1 MKFKLSAVMQ
11 GMLAACVVLSNHT
24 IANESSESE
33 VEKIQ
38 VTGSRIARTSA
49 QMTTPTTMIDAKAI
63 ALSGVKNIGDLLHKL
78 PAMVD
83 GTGST
88 TGKGAGGNLAS
99 AGQELINLRG
109 LGTERSLV
117 LVNGRRH
124 VSGDAGNSAVDVSMI
139 PSALIERVEII
150 TGGASAIYGADA
162 VTGVVNFIMKK
173 NFTGFEVDTSLAQS
187 AEGDAKNKDFA
198 LTYGTDFD
206 GGNGNVTLHLNY
218 SDREAL
224 PITARDYANKNHS
237 FIPNPL
243 NTGPEDGIADTV
255 FVDDLRFQALSA
267 EGLIYLPNDQ
277 YFFVGQPI
285 SKIPVPTFAN
295 DPIRFPF
302 GFVGYDTYTIDRGD
316 GRFRPF
322 QGGDFCDGPVT
333 CSNGDGFRTS
343 ETNYAIVPSERI
355 LFNLGSRYDVN
366 DKLTLYVDA
375 KYGKVES
382 FAIGQASIFH
392 DDNFGPLISLKQDNP
407 FIPNELRDLMQERN
421 VQDAALAVVGLPSSS
436 ENLRK
441 TMQLTFGGEGQL
453 KDYDYEFYVQHG
465 RVNADLYSLTTF
477 NEKYYRALD
486 ATTDE
491 NGNAICR
498 DTSDPACVPYNPIF
512 KQASAEALAYAGVKL
527 HTEQEM
533 DQTVANFSLSGDLAE
548 TDTGVIAF
556 AAGLEYRSESS
567 LFDPDELTKG
577 RDENGVGLGLVGVT
591 TGQTPATNSFLSK
604 VEGSY
609 NVKEVFAE
617 VSVPLLSDLPLIESF
632 DVELAAR
639 YSKHS
644 ITGGDSTYKA
654 SFNWQLGYDI
664 GSRVSFSRAV
674 RAPNIQELFAPAS
687 SEGARL
693 VDPCHKDNL
702 DAEPAVAQA
711 RRANCAK
718 LGLGPDFTS
727 NASFGTVLTHTEGNK
742 DLTPETADTLTVG
755 FTYSPNVD
763 FNVSIDY
770 WDIEISD
777 AITPVSGTDIL
788 SNCVDGS
795 QLDTS
800 FCDKIKR
807 ADNGNILFV
816 RVNSVNAALFSAR
829 GVDLET
835 SYGFDADYGRLDFRL
850 NATYLDERKTDQN
863 PKAGLPVENDAGSLL
878 LSRPYPRVRANLST
892 TYRYENVIASL
903 NSNFIGN
910 SQFDKRRSDEYYPKE
925 FGNRVG
931 SYISHNLQINYEFDE
946 ALMVY
951 LGVNN
956 LTDKRPPMLPG
967 LNQGTLLYDVI
978 GRNYRLGLNYQF

>member
-1 MKFKLSAVMQ
+1 MKFKLSTVMQ
-11 GMLAACVVLSNHT
+11 GVLSASVVVSGHT
-24 IANESSESE
+24 IANQNNEDQ

-78 PAMVD
+78 PAMIA

-88 TGKGAGGNLAS
+88 TATGSGTGLSS

-139 PSALIERVEII
+139 PTALIERVEII

-173 NFTGFEVDTSLAQS
+173 DFTGFEFDTSIGQS
-187 AEGDAKNKDFA
+187 AEGDAKNKDLA

-206 GGNGNVTLHLNY
+206 DGNGNLTLHINY
-218 SDREAL
+218 SDRDAL
-224 PITARDYANKNHS
+224 PVTARDYANKNHS

-243 NTGPEDGIADTV
+243 NTGPADGISDTV

-267 EGLIYLPNDQ
+267 EGLVYLPNDQ
-277 YFFVGQPI
+277 YAFGELPI
-285 SKIPVPTFAN
+285 SQVPVPTFAN
-295 DPIRFPF
+295 DPIAFPF
-302 GFVGYDTYTIDRGD
+302 GFVGYDTYTIDRED
-316 GRFRPF
+316 GHFRPF
-322 QGGDFCDGPVT
+322 QGGDFCDGPVR
-333 CSNGDGFRTS
+333 CANGDGFRTS
-343 ETNYAIVPSERI
+343 ETNYAVAPSERVLI
-355 LFNLGSRYDVN
+355 NLGSRYDVN
-366 DKLTLYVDA
+366 DSLTLSIDA

-392 DDNFGPLISLKQDNP
+392 DDNFGPLINLKQDNP

-421 VQDAALAVVGLPSSS
+421 IQSAALAVVGLPSSS
-436 ENLRK
+436 ENNRR
-441 TMQLTFGGEGQL
+441 TMQVTFGGEGQL
-453 KDYDYEFYVQHG
+453 EDYDYEFYVQHG
-465 RVNADLYSLTTF
+465 RVNADLYSQTTF

-491 NGNAICR
+491 NGNAVCR
-498 DTSDPACVPYNPIF
+498 DTRDPSCVPYNPIF
-512 KQASAEALAYAGVKL
+512 KQASTEALAYAGVKL

-533 DQTVANFSLSGDLAE
+533 AQTVASFAFSGDLAE
-548 TDTGVIAF
+548 TDLGVIAF
-556 AAGLEYRSESS
+556 AAGLEYRTERS

-591 TGQTPATNSFLSK
+591 TGQTPETNSFFSK

-617 VSVPLLSDLPLIESF
+617 VSVPLLADLPLVETL
-632 DVELAAR
+632 DVEFAAR

-664 GSRVSFSRAV
+664 GSRVSYSRAV
-674 RAPNIQELFAPAS
+674 RAPNIEELFAPAS
-687 SEGARL
+687 SAADSL

-702 DAEPAVAQA
+702 DAEPAVAQS
-711 RRANCAK
+711 RRANCAL
-718 LGLGPDFTS
+718 LGLGPDFSS
-727 NASFGTVLTHTEGNK
+727 NASFGTVLTHTEGNEN
-742 DLTPETADTLTVG
+742 LSPETADTLTIG
-755 FTYSPNVD
+755 LTYSPNADLNIAV
-763 FNVSIDY
+763 DY

-777 AITPVSGTDIL
+777 AITPVDGTDVL

-795 QLDTS
+795 QLDPL
-800 FCDKIKR
+800 FCDKINR
-807 ADNGNILFV
+807 ANNGNILFV

-829 GVDLET
+829 GVDFET
-835 SYGFDADYGRLDFRL
+835 SLGIESAYGRFDFRL
-850 NATYLDERKTDQN
+850 NATYLDERITDQN
-863 PKAGLPVENDAGSLL
+863 PKAGLLAENDAGSNLA
-878 LSRPYPRVRANLST
+878 SRPYPRVRANLNT
-892 TYRYENVIASL
+892 IYTYEKVTASI
-903 NSNFIGN
+903 NSNFIGS
-910 SQFDKRRSDEYYPKE
+910 SQFDKRRSNEYYPQE

-931 SYISHNLQINYEFDE
+931 SYISHNLQINYDFDDSF
-946 ALMVY
+946 MVY

-956 LTDKRPPMLPG
+956 LTDKRPPQLPG
-967 LNQGTLLYDVI
+967 LNQGTLLYDVV
-978 GRNYRLGLNYQF
+978 GRSYRLGLNY